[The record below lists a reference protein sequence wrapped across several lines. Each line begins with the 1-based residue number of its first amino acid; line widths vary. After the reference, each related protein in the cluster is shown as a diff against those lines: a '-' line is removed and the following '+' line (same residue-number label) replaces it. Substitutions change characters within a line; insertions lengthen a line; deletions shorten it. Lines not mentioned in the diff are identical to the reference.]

1 MNPEQSISY
10 LNALSMP
17 ALAPSGGSIS
27 PNALSMRTLAT
38 LGDDILPNALS
49 TRALAP
55 LGDDILLDAPPVPQ
69 PSETGPG
76 AGLQGN
82 KLIAFTSSLEPKYR
96 EAVKYSTQIAQR
108 AADAAYNQLSQRLQ
122 WYAKYTEVLK
132 HSGWIGSNNQL
143 SEYKHS
149 KTDLT
154 MEQIA
159 LQLIQA
165 AAGPNA
171 ATILEIS
178 QLAIDAL
185 KGNEAAN
192 LKLEK
197 SSSQSASGAFDILPC
212 LQSDDEVVMYNH
224 AMIFTRK
231 KSSGGFWFW
240 SWKAEHVD
248 LTHVANEW
256 TLNYDFYTTVEGT
269 IRKKLGAAS
278 EDFFEKLDLG

>member
-1 MNPEQSISY
+1 MNLDQSISY
-10 LNALSMP
+10 LNALSIP
-17 ALAPSGGSIS
+17 APVSSGG
-27 PNALSMRTLAT
+27 
-38 LGDDILPNALS
+38 G
-49 TRALAP
+49 
-55 LGDDILLDAPPVPQ
+55 ILLDAPSAPQ

-82 KLIAFTSSLEPKYR
+82 KLIAFTSSLETKYR

-108 AADAAYNQLSQRLQ
+108 AADAAYNQLTQRLE
-122 WYAKYTEVLK
+122 WYDKYTEVLK
-132 HSGWIGSNNQL
+132 YVGWIGSNNQL

-149 KTDLT
+149 KTDLS
-154 MEQIA
+154 MEEVA

-171 ATILEIS
+171 ATILEVTK
-178 QLAIDAL
+178 LAVDAL
-185 KGNEAAN
+185 KGNEAASI
-192 LKLEK
+192 KLEK
-197 SSSQSASGAFDILPC
+197 SSSQSSNGAFDILPC

-240 SWKAEHVD
+240 SWKADHVD

-256 TLNYDFYTTVEGT
+256 TLNYDFYTNIEAT
-269 IRKKLGAAS
+269 IHKKLGMAS
-278 EDFFEKLDLG
+278 EEFFENLKL

>member
-1 MNPEQSISY
+1 MNPDQSITY

-17 ALAPSGGSIS
+17 ALAP
-27 PNALSMRTLAT
+27 
-38 LGDDILPNALS
+38 LGDDIS
-49 TRALAP
+49 
-55 LGDDILLDAPPVPQ
+55 LDTPPVLQ

-96 EAVKYSTQIAQR
+96 EAVKYCTQIAQS
-108 AADAAYNQLSQRLQ
+108 AADAAYDQLSQRLQ

-132 HSGWIGSNNQL
+132 HAGWIGSNNQL

-154 MEQIA
+154 MEQVA

-165 AAGPNA
+165 AAGANA
-171 ATILEIS
+171 ASILEIT
-178 QLAIDAL
+178 QLAVDAL
-185 KGNEAAN
+185 KSDEAAN

-197 SSSQSASGAFDILPC
+197 SSSQSSNGAFDILPC
-212 LQSDDEVVMYNH
+212 LQSDDEVVMYDH

-256 TLNYDFYTTVEGT
+256 TLNYDFYTSVEAT
-269 IRKKLGAAS
+269 IRKKLGVAS
-278 EDFFEKLDLG
+278 ENFFESLDLA